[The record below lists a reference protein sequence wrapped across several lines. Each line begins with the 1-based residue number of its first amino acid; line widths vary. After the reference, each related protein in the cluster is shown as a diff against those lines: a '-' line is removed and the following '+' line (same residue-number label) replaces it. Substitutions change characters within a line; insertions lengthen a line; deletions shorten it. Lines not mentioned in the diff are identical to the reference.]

1 MPEKPKKE
9 YVVDGAR
16 FDTLAD
22 AAAEFT
28 RVLGLT
34 MPWQGNLDAFN
45 AFLRGGLGTPED
57 GFVLVWRGSAV
68 SRERL
73 GCGETIKWLEERAQ
87 NCHPTNVP
95 IMKQRLAEARQGKG
109 QTLFDMLVEIIR
121 DHGPGGEEA
130 EDQVDLR
137 LE

>member
-1 MPEKPKKE
+1 MKPE
-9 YVVDGAR
+9 VII
-16 FDTLAD
+16 D
-22 AAAEFT
+22 ANQFSDLTGFAQHFSEVA
-28 RVLGLT
+28 LGGQYR
-34 MPWQGNLDAFN
+34 WNGSLDAFN
-45 AFLRGGLGTPED
+45 DILRGGFGTPE
-57 GFVLVWRGSAV
+57 GGYTIVWRDSAI

-73 GCGETIKWLEERAQ
+73 GYGETIKWLEERVQ

-95 IMKQRLAEARQGKG
+95 IMKQELAEARQGIG

-121 DHGPGGEEA
+121 DHGPDGQEA

>member
-1 MPEKPKKE
+1 MSPE
-9 YVVDGAR
+9 VIIDASQ
-16 FDTLAD
+16 FSDLAGF
-22 AAAEFT
+22 AEHFSEVAL
-28 RVLGLT
+28 RGQYR
-34 MPWQGNLDAFN
+34 WKGNLDAFN
-45 AFLRGGLGTPED
+45 DILRGGFGTPEG
-57 GFVLVWRGSAV
+57 GFTMVWRHSAI

-73 GCGETIKWLEERAQ
+73 GYGETIKWLEERVQ
-87 NCHPTNVP
+87 NCHPANVP

-121 DHGPGGEEA
+121 DHGPGGEQA

>member
-16 FDTLAD
+16 FDTLED

-45 AFLRGGLGTPED
+45 DFLCGGFGTPDE

-73 GCGETIKWLEERAQ
+73 GYGETIKWLEERAQ
-87 NCHPTNVP
+87 KCHPTNVP
-95 IMKQRLAEARQGKG
+95 VMQQRVAAARRGEG
-109 QTLFDMLVEIIR
+109 QTLFDILVEIIQ
-121 DHGPGGEEA
+121 DH
-130 EDQVDLR
+130 EDIDLR